1 LEIGLSGQFEER
13 KRDHI
18 RYSLDSATQTFG
30 WSGLERI
37 RLRHEALPELNF
49 DELNLSSACVGK
61 TLPTPFYISG
71 MTAGHG
77 DAPRLNRMLAR
88 ASEARG
94 WAMGVGSQRRDL
106 ENPDSI
112 DGWSRFRAEFP
123 RLQLFGNLGIAQ
135 VITSPVAEI
144 QKLVDAIQATGIAV
158 HLNAM
163 QEAIQP
169 EGTPQFSGG
178 LRALERLCKSLSVPV
193 VLKETGCGFSKKT
206 LTRLAQT
213 GLAAIDLSGL
223 GGTHWGRIE
232 GMRAPRGSLQARAA
246 VTFAHWGESTVDSVR
261 SAREIL
267 PELEL
272 WASGGVRSGLDAA
285 KLIALGAH
293 RVGYAQPALQAAM
306 ESEAALIAWMEQME
320 FELKVALF
328 CTGCRT
334 PSDLREGKDQWTWN
348 VDKS

>member
-1 LEIGLSGQFEER
+1 MGQSGQFEER

-18 RYSLDSATQTFG
+18 RFSLDSATQSTG
-30 WSGLERI
+30 WSGLDRV
-37 RLRHEALPELNF
+37 RLRHEALPELDF
-49 DELNLSSACVGK
+49 ADLSLAAPCVGK

-77 DAPRLNRMLAR
+77 EAPRLNRVLAR
-88 ASEARG
+88 AAESKG

-106 ENPDSI
+106 ENPNSI
-112 DGWSRFRAEFP
+112 DDWARFRTEFP
-123 RLQLFGNLGIAQ
+123 KLALFGNLGLAQ
-135 VITSPVAEI
+135 VITSPIGEI
-144 QKLVDAIQATGIAV
+144 QKLVDAIEATGLAV

-169 EGTPQFSGG
+169 EGTPQFAGG
-178 LRALERLCKSLSVPV
+178 LKALEKLCKTLSVPV

-206 LTRLAQT
+206 LGRLAQT

-232 GMRAPRGSLQARAA
+232 GMRAAGGSLQARAA
-246 VTFAHWGESTVDSVR
+246 VTFAHWGESTVESVV
-261 SAREIL
+261 AGREVL
-267 PELEL
+267 PGMEL

-293 RVGYAQPALQAAM
+293 RVGYAQPALKAAM
-306 ESEAALIAWMEQME
+306 ESEAALLAWMEQME

-334 PSDLREGKDQWTWN
+334 PSELREGKDQWTWN
-348 VDKS
+348 VDKF